1 MGMYKQPLLILFW
14 ETLTF
19 WNPVAKFDIAP
30 KNRCWTA
37 AEYQY
42 SVIYFISRKHQKK
55 WENHFSLHQ
64 RDRWTPV
71 SKFWAKLQFMVWD
84 RGEREFPF
92 PVIPYSL
99 IVLGVSESRES
110 RSLRSHGS
118 HRTLDKSQTN
128 AISVTFCALVEV
140 SWGNHWKAIAEKIKR
155 IVIDAIFCPIVQASW
170 GHIWKRKV

>member
-99 IVLGVSESRES
+99 IVLGVSGVS
-110 RSLRSHGS
+110 G
-118 HRTLDKSQTN
+118 
-128 AISVTFCALVEV
+128 VTGVIEHWRKAKQMQLVWLFV
-140 SWGNHWKAIAEKIKR
+140 LW
-155 IVIDAIFCPIVQASW
+155 
-170 GHIWKRKV
+170 